1 MVRHTNNLPTDGGK
15 MAETL
20 PVVIAG
26 AGPAGLASAV
36 GLAQEGVPV
45 IVLEREPQLAHDLR
59 AGSFHPPTVEMLDR
73 LGVGETMREIGLI
86 VPVWQVRDRHAGV
99 VAEFRLE
106 LLAGDTPYPFRLHCE
121 QHKLT
126 PVLLDRL
133 RSLPG
138 TECRFAT
145 SFVGAADRGDR
156 VEVVA
161 EGAGGRE
168 TIAASYLIGAD
179 GVRSLVRKGLGVEFE
194 GFTWPER
201 YLVAST
207 PYDLAQHG
215 FAMNAYIADPVEWA
229 AVFKVPHEGPPGL
242 WRLAF
247 PIQPD
252 TSDEA
257 ALDLGFV
264 RDRLGGFLPA
274 LRDQDIP
281 YHSIYRVHQRVA
293 KTFRKG
299 RVLLAGDA
307 AHVNNPLGGM
317 GLNSA
322 VHDAVNMAEK
332 LARIWRGTA
341 GDPDYELDRY
351 VRQRRTVNI
360 EFVQE
365 MSIRNKKLLE
375 ERDPAVRQERLKEL
389 GEVARDPERAY
400 QHLLRTSMIASVR
413 RAAAIE

>member
-1 MVRHTNNLPTDGGK
+1 
-15 MAETL
+15 MAEAL

-36 GLAQEGVPV
+36 ALAQAGVPV
-45 IVLEREPQLAHDLR
+45 VVLEREVELTHDLR
-59 AGSFHPPTVEMLDR
+59 AGSFHPPTLEMLDR
-73 LGVGETMREIGLI
+73 LGVGETMRRLGLV
-86 VPVWQVRDRHAGV
+86 VPVWQVRDRHEGV
-99 VAEFRLE
+99 VAEFRLA

-133 RSLPG
+133 RALPG

-145 SFVGAADRGDR
+145 PLVGAADRGDR
-156 VEVVA
+156 VEILA
-161 EGAGGRE
+161 DGPDGRE

-179 GVRSLVRKGLGVEFE
+179 GVRSEVRKGLRIDFE

-207 PYDLAQHG
+207 PYDLAGHG

-229 AVFKVPHEGPPGL
+229 AIFKVPHEGPPGL

-247 PIQPD
+247 PIQPE

-264 RDRLGGFLPA
+264 RERLAGFLPA

-293 KTFRKG
+293 KTFRIG
-299 RVLLAGDA
+299 RIVLAGDA

-322 VHDAVNMAEK
+322 IHDAMNLADK
-332 LARIWRGTA
+332 LAGIWHGEA
-341 GDPDYELDRY
+341 ADPDYELERY

-365 MSIRNKKLLE
+365 MSIRNKRLLE
-375 ERDPAVRQERLKEL
+375 ERDPAVRRQHLDEL
-389 GEVARDPERAY
+389 AAIAGEPERAY
-400 QHLLRTSMIASVR
+400 RHLLRTSMIASVR
-413 RAAAIE
+413 RAASIE